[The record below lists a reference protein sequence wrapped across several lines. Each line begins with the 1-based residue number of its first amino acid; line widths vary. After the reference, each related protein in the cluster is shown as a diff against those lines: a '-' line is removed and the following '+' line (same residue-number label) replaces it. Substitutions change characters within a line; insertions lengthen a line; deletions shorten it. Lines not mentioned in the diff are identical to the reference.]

1 MRIAMLCSNHP
12 VTDDRVTCKQSASLA
27 RMGHDVIVFGYEGDF
42 STKIPGVTMHAVAP
56 LRVGVRA
63 RLSMVPKV
71 YREALA
77 WKPDIITCH
86 EPETAKA
93 GLKLKKRIGGKVI
106 FDAHEMWHETMSE
119 RFPKIFR
126 SLTKSIF
133 SAILRRIGGSV
144 DWVTVVSPA
153 GYDFYRATRTDGRV
167 DMIENSPPME
177 LFPQGNQDSSEPIT
191 ILHDGFLS
199 LQRGLLQMLEALS
212 IVRRTR
218 DIRFLI
224 VGRIRP
230 EAQPHF
236 DQKVAELGLADIIVM
251 PGWRPYEEIG
261 KIESQA
267 QIGLICHQYTPN
279 SFLSLNNKLY
289 NYMSCGQAIIGP
301 AGSATA
307 DMIEKY
313 KVGLSVDTTN
323 PEKIAD
329 AIIKL
334 AENLELRKQFG
345 NNGRKAIETELGWH
359 KMEER
364 LERIYSQLEDELQ
377 VKL

>member
-12 VTDDRVTCKQSASLA
+12 VTDARVTCKQAASLA
-27 RMGHDVIVFGYEGDF
+27 RMGHDVIVLGYEGDF
-42 STKIPGVTMHAVAP
+42 SLKIPGVTMQAVAP
-56 LRVGVRA
+56 FRVGVRA
-63 RLSMVPKV
+63 RLSMVPKLYTAAV
-71 YREALA
+71 A
-77 WKPDIITCH
+77 WKPEILTCH
-86 EPETAKA
+86 EPETARI
-93 GLKLKKRIGGKVI
+93 GLKLQKRIGGKVI
-106 FDAHEMWHETMSE
+106 FDVHEMWHETMSKK
-119 RFPKIFR
+119 FPHIFR
-126 SLTKSIF
+126 PLAKSIF
-133 SAILRRIGGSV
+133 SVLLRRIGGSV

-153 GYDFYRATRTDGRV
+153 SYDFYRATRTDGRV
-167 DMIENSPPME
+167 DLIENSPPME
-177 LFPQGNQDSSEPIT
+177 LFPLCNQDVQEPIT

-199 LQRGLLQMLEALS
+199 LQRGLLQMLEAIS
-212 IVRRTR
+212 IVRRTF

-224 VGRIRP
+224 VGRIRS

-251 PGWRPYEEIG
+251 PGWRPYKQIG

-313 KVGLSVDTTN
+313 KVGLSVNTTKPKN
-323 PEKIAD
+323 IAH

-334 AENLELRKQFG
+334 VENVELRKQFG
-345 NNGRKAIETELGWH
+345 ANGRDAIETELGWH

-364 LERIYSQLEDELQ
+364 LEHIYSQLADELQ
-377 VKL
+377 V